1 MITLRDYQEEAR
13 VNLRVALRSSSA
25 VLLVLA
31 TGAGKTV
38 LAAALI
44 DILFKAKKR
53 VIFACHRK
61 ELLKQTAKT
70 FDGFNIPYSY
80 IAAGHHYNPYHRVYI
95 ASIATLKNRLDKIP
109 ADYIFV
115 DEAHLSMAAGWNA
128 VVSHYRSKGAKI
140 IGLTATPERLDGKP
154 LKDNFDTMVMGPT
167 VAEMIERGNL
177 SRYKA
182 FAPAGIDTTGLHTRG
197 GDFVQSEIDA
207 LMEGK
212 AVVANAVKHWRKIA
226 DDKLTIAFCV
236 SVQRA
241 EELAEE
247 FRANGI
253 AAAAI
258 SGDTPLDVRNRAFMD
273 FADRKLKVITS
284 VNLFSEGFDLAA
296 QVGRDITVEAVLL
309 HRPTQ
314 SLAMHLQ
321 QLGRALRKKPYPAVI
336 LDLVGNI
343 SRLGLPDDDRE
354 WSLEGR
360 KKVKREVEAITCEEC
375 FATHPP
381 APVCPECGYQY
392 PKKEAAGGGRQIEE
406 VETDLEEIDIEAVRR
421 ARQIEQAQA
430 KTLEDLI
437 ALATARGYRSPQKW
451 AAHIWTARQAK
462 EQQGMRRYG

>member
-31 TGAGKTV
+31 TGAGKTI

-44 DILFKAKKR
+44 QILFNAKKR

-70 FDGFNIPYSY
+70 FDKFGIPYSY
-80 IAAGHHYNPYHRVYI
+80 IASGHHFNPYHRVYV
-95 ASIATLKNRLDKIP
+95 ASIATLKNRLGKIP
-109 ADYIFV
+109 ADYVFV

-128 VVSHYRSKGAKI
+128 VVSHYRAAGAKI
-140 IGLTATPERLDGKP
+140 IGLTATAERLDGKP
-154 LKDNFDTMVMGPT
+154 LKDNFDTMVLGPT

-182 FAPAGIDTTGLHTRG
+182 YAPAGIDTAGLHTRA
-197 GDFVQSEIDA
+197 GDFIQSEIDA
-207 LMEGK
+207 LMQGK
-212 AVVANAVKHWRKIA
+212 AVVSNAVKHWRKFC

-236 SVQRA
+236 SVARA

-258 SGDTPLDVRNRAFMD
+258 TGDTLLEIRNKAFMD

-284 VNLFSEGFDLAA
+284 VGLFCEGFDLAA
-296 QVGRDITVEAVLL
+296 QVDRDITVEAVLL

-321 QLGRALRKKPYPAVI
+321 QVGRALRKKPYPAII

-343 SRLGLPDDDRE
+343 ARLGLPDDDRE

-360 KKVKREVEAITCEEC
+360 KKTKREVEAVTCEEC

-381 APVCPECGYQY
+381 APVCPECGFQY
-392 PKKEAAGGGRQIEE
+392 PRKEAVGGGRQIEE
-406 VETDLEEIDIEAVRR
+406 IETDLEEIDIEAARR
-421 ARQIEQAQA
+421 ARQIEQAKA

-437 ALATARGYRSPQKW
+437 SLATARGYRSPEKW
-451 AAHIWTARQAK
+451 AAHIFTARQAK
-462 EQQGMRRYG
+462 EGMRRHG